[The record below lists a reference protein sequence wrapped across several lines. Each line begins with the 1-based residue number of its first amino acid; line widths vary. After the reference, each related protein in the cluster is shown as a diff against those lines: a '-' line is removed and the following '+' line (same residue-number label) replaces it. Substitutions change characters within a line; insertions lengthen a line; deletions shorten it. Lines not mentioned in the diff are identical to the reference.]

1 MQIFFLPYF
10 GGNAHS
16 WREVIALLPE
26 FECTAFSLAR
36 IGEKDGVYSVQN
48 AVEEI
53 ETLLLSSASGEF
65 VLVGHSMGGK
75 FALGVAAKGADDL
88 KALVLVAPSPPTPEP
103 IPDEVRARMLESHGT
118 REAAL
123 VTIRGASQR
132 EISGETL
139 ENAIRA
145 NLETSKSDW
154 KNWLQ
159 TGSYQDISSVLPEIK
174 IPVLVVIG
182 DADTGMTRELMQSE
196 IVSKVAGAHLEIIEN
211 AGHLLPLEAPAEL
224 AQKIR
229 DFTKNESLS

>member
-16 WREVIALLPE
+16 WREVIALLPQ
-26 FECTAFSLAR
+26 FECRAFSLAHS
-36 IGEKDGVYSVQN
+36 GEKDGEYSVKN

-53 ETLLLSSASGEF
+53 ETLLLSHATGEF
-65 VLVGHSMGGK
+65 LLVGHSMGGK

-88 KALVLVAPSPPTPEP
+88 KGVVLVAPSPPTPEP
-103 IPDEVRARMLESHGT
+103 IPDAERARMLSTHGT

-123 VTIRGASQR
+123 ETIRGASVR
-132 EISGETL
+132 EIGGENL
-139 ENAIRA
+139 ENAVRA
-145 NLETSKSDW
+145 NLETSETDW
-154 KNWLQ
+154 KNWLEI
-159 TGSYQDISSVLPEIK
+159 GSYQDISEVLPAIQ

-182 DADTGMTRELMQSE
+182 DGDTGMTPALMQSE
-196 IVSKVAGAHLEIIEN
+196 ITSKIAGSRLEIIPN

-229 DFTKNESLS
+229 EFAANCGS